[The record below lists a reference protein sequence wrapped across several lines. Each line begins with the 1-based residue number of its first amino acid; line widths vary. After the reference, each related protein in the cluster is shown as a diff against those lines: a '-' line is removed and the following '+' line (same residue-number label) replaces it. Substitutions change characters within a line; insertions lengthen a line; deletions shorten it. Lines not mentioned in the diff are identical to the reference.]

1 MSKRKTARET
11 ILAFID
17 EVMAETVAAHEELC
31 VDLQCSVEKPCPYCH
46 LSEVMMKVLAK
57 Y

>member
-1 MSKRKTARET
+1 
-11 ILAFID
+11 
-17 EVMAETVAAHEELC
+17 MAETVAAHEELC